1 MEELKEIINQDF
13 LTIYIDKDIKE
24 ESYRKVKEIILKS
37 LRFYPTPFLTFEL
50 VEAWCLLVSSQ
61 DN

>member
-24 ESYRKVKEIILKS
+24 ESYRKVKEIILTG
-37 LRFYPTPFLTFEL
+37 LRFYLTPFLAFEL
-50 VEAWCLLVSSQ
+50 VEAWRLLVSSQ